1 MSKKILGIEMA
12 KTGISAIFNEIFF
25 RIAIEMML
33 DLRLRKLSK
42 MINKQPSFYHQYAGF
57 SSNVGHKICYERK
70 IGEKS

>member
-12 KTGISAIFNEIFF
+12 KTGISAIFNEFN
-25 RIAIEMML
+25 AIVMML

-57 SSNVGHKICYERK
+57 SSNVGHKICYESK

>member
-25 RIAIEMML
+25 RRAIEML

-42 MINKQPSFYHQYAGF
+42 MINKQPSFYNQYAGF
-57 SSNVGHKICYERK
+57 SSNVGHKICYESK